1 MSESVMSKHTPG
13 PWQWGLNLASKQVR
27 LCGGKVKYDLTVMDF
42 VRWGM
47 SNAAPRFNVERQ
59 ENLHL
64 MTRADELSVVV
75 PGREHHSDWFRDID
89 HPDARLIAAAPDMLE
104 AIEETL
110 QSVVMNRLHDT
121 IEISRDAIELLRAAL
136 AKAKGGV

>member
-13 PWQWGLNLASKQVR
+13 PWFA
-27 LCGGKVKYDLTVMDF
+27 
-42 VRWGM
+42 
-47 SNAAPRFNVERQ
+47 
-59 ENLHL
+59 
-64 MTRADELSVVV
+64 TRNIAYWEVV
-75 PGREHHSDWFRDID
+75 PNNPGMGVPWTVADICPSDPGN
-89 HPDARLIAAAPDMLE
+89 PDGGLQEANARLIAAAPEMLE

-136 AKAKGGV
+136 AKAKGGE

>member
-1 MSESVMSKHTPG
+1 MS
-13 PWQWGLNLASKQVR
+13 R
-27 LCGGKVKYDLTVMDF
+27 
-42 VRWGM
+42 
-47 SNAAPRFNVERQ
+47 SNYTDDCDGFE
-59 ENLHL
+59 
-64 MTRADELSVVV
+64 TRADELSVVV

-136 AKAKGGV
+136 AKAKGGE